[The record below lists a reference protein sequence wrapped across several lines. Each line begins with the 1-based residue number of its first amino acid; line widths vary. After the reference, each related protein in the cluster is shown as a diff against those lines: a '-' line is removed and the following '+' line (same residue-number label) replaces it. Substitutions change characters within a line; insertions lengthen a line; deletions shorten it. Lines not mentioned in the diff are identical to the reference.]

1 MRVHA
6 DAASIGDGVSSKR
19 PLLLIVD
26 DDRRTALLLGRLLR
40 EDGYDTE
47 VEPDGTAAL
56 ARLAHEPIPDA
67 LITDYHVPG
76 ANGLAISRQARAC
89 RAGIP
94 VFVVT
99 GDPHTAERSGIA
111 LESGIEV
118 IAKPVDYASL
128 VVRLRVAV
136 PVFA

>member
-1 MRVHA
+1 VT
-6 DAASIGDGVSSKR
+6 R

-26 DDRRTALLLGRLLR
+26 DDRRTAVLLGRLLR
-40 EDGYDTE
+40 EDGYTTE
-47 VEPDGTAAL
+47 VEPDGVAAL
-56 ARLAHEPIPDA
+56 ARLAHDPIPDV

-76 ANGLAISRQARAC
+76 TDGLEIVKAARAC

-99 GDPHTAERSGIA
+99 GDPSSALSAGIELDSGIQ
-111 LESGIEV
+111 V

-128 VVRLRVAV
+128 VGRLHAAV

>member
-1 MRVHA
+1 V
-6 DAASIGDGVSSKR
+6 R

-26 DDRRTALLLGRLLR
+26 DDRRTALLLGRMLR

-47 VEPDGTAAL
+47 VEPDGAAAL
-56 ARLAHEPIPDA
+56 ERLANDPIPDA
-67 LITDYHVPG
+67 LITDFHVPG
-76 ANGLAISRQARAC
+76 ADGLRIVRQARAC

-99 GDPHTAERSGIA
+99 GDPYSANRAGIA
-111 LESGIEV
+111 LDNGVEV

-128 VVRLRVAV
+128 VGRLRAAV
-136 PVFA
+136 PVFT

>member
-1 MRVHA
+1 M
-6 DAASIGDGVSSKR
+6 SSKR

-56 ARLAHEPIPDA
+56 LRFTHEPIPDA
-67 LITDYHVPG
+67 LITDFHVPG
-76 ANGLAISRQARAC
+76 ADGLVISRQARAC

-99 GDPHTAERSGIA
+99 GDPYTAKHEGITR
-111 LESGIEV
+111 ESDVEV
-118 IAKPVDYASL
+118 IAKPIDYASL
-128 VVRLRVAV
+128 LVRLHAAV

>member
-1 MRVHA
+1 MTRR
-6 DAASIGDGVSSKR
+6 R

-47 VEPDGTAAL
+47 VEPDGTAAVL
-56 ARLAHEPIPDA
+56 RFTHEPIPDA
-67 LITDYHVPG
+67 LITDFHVPG
-76 ANGLAISRQARAC
+76 ADGLVISRQARAC

-99 GDPHTAERSGIA
+99 GDPHTAEHAGSA
-111 LESGIEV
+111 LDIEV

-128 VVRLRVAV
+128 VVRLHAAV
-136 PVFA
+136 PVVA

>member
-1 MRVHA
+1 V
-6 DAASIGDGVSSKR
+6 R

-26 DDRRTALLLGRLLR
+26 DDRRTAVLLGRMLR

-47 VEPDGTAAL
+47 VEPDGAAAL
-56 ARLAHEPIPDA
+56 ERLANDPIPDA
-67 LITDYHVPG
+67 LITDFHVPG
-76 ANGLAISRQARAC
+76 ADGLVIARHARAC

-99 GDPHTAERSGIA
+99 GDPYTASSAGIA
-111 LESGIEV
+111 LDSGIEV

-128 VVRLRVAV
+128 IARLHAAV

>member
-1 MRVHA
+1 V
-6 DAASIGDGVSSKR
+6 R

-26 DDRRTALLLGRLLR
+26 DDRRTALLLGRMLR

-47 VEPDGTAAL
+47 VEPDGAAAL
-56 ARLAHEPIPDA
+56 ERLANDPIPDA
-67 LITDYHVPG
+67 LITDFHVPG
-76 ANGLAISRQARAC
+76 ADGLRIVRRARAC

-99 GDPHTAERSGIA
+99 GDPHTASSVGIV
-111 LESGIEV
+111 LDSGIEV

-128 VVRLRVAV
+128 VLRLHAAV